1 MKSLGLL
8 ATGALLGAALLGG
21 CGAGAQVASVW
32 NDAPV
37 VIDGSAS
44 EWNGR
49 LTPIKDAGVSLGIRN
64 DADNLYLCML
74 MPEEQFR
81 RQMMLQGLTVLF
93 ETQDGRRLGV
103 QYPVGLMHQD
113 RAMMPM
119 DRDMGPED
127 RDRLFDMALRELEIR
142 GSEPDD
148 RTVFSTLQTPGF
160 KVKIGRADGMV
171 AYELEMPLAAT
182 KSNPYAIGAGPGA
195 SVRLEIASGSFGT
208 ARSGRGADDHQPGM
222 GRQGGGMR
230 PGATGMPGGEMPGE
244 TGMPGEGNPDA
255 GMRPGRNFGG
265 RMSPLDYK
273 ANVTLS
279 TSIRKP

>member
-8 ATGALLGAALLGG
+8 AIGVLVGAGLLGG
-21 CGAGAQVASVW
+21 CGAGVQVTSAW

-37 VIDGSAS
+37 TIDGSAA

-81 RQMMLQGLTVLF
+81 RQMMLQGLTVWF
-93 ETQDGRRLGV
+93 EAQDGRRLGV
-103 QYPVGLMHQD
+103 QFPVGLMHQD

-119 DRDMGPED
+119 DRDLGPED
-127 RDRLFDMALRELEIR
+127 RDRMFDMALRELEIR
-142 GSEPDD
+142 GNEPDD

-182 KSNPYAIGAGPGA
+182 KQKPYAIGAGPGGA
-195 SVRLEIASGSFGT
+195 VTLEIASGNFAN
-208 ARSGRGADDHQPGM
+208 ARSDRSAGDHQPGS
-222 GRQGGGMR
+222 GRPGGGMR
-230 PGATGMPGGEMPGE
+230 PGSTGMPGGEMPGE
-244 TGMPGEGNPDA
+244 TGMPGEGMSDA
-255 GMRPGRNFGG
+255 GTRPGRNFGG
-265 RMSPLDYK
+265 RMSPLEYK
-273 ANVTLS
+273 ANVRLS
-279 TSIRKP
+279 VRATK